1 MKKDLLNSELHMMK
15 RTFCMLFFAA
25 AMPAAFAHRPTDV
38 SLGGEWLFHRGEVAG
53 GEAVSADTSGWER
66 VKVPHD
72 WAIGQA
78 FDMNYDKQ
86 YVQVVQDGEKKA
98 RERTGA
104 RARCPRSGLAGTERR
119 SSCPNRRRARGF
131 TCSSTGR

>member
-15 RTFCMLFFAA
+15 KTFCMFFLAA
-25 AMPAAFAHRPTDV
+25 AVPAAFAYRTSDV
-38 SLGGEWLFHRGEVAG
+38 SLGGEWFFHMGDVAD

-72 WAIGQA
+72 WAIGKA

-86 YVQVVQDGEKKA
+86 YVQVVQDGEKKPGSA
-98 RERTGA
+98 RGA
-104 RARCPRSGLAGTERR
+104 RGRCPQSGRAGTGRR
-119 SSCPNRRRARGF
+119 SNSRNLSLARGF
-131 TCSSTGR
+131 TYSSTGR

>member
-15 RTFCMLFFAA
+15 KTFCMLFFAA
-25 AMPAAFAHRPTDV
+25 AMSAAFAHRPTDV

-86 YVQVVQDGEKKA
+86 YVRDWLETLDWNKQAPGPVLPPEVVNNTIACYSEALSKLMK
-98 RERTGA
+98 
-104 RARCPRSGLAGTERR
+104 
-119 SSCPNRRRARGF
+119 
-131 TCSSTGR
+131 